1 MPDIRYISLEEAAQL
16 IQQAPDGDTKI
27 NMQQHLDAFAEFV
40 EDGTSR
46 IALYEGN
53 TVLPY
58 LAVKDDLIIVNGN
71 LTVTGTLED
80 CLEVNLSLLL
90 VFGNVTTQ
98 HLFTFSQICITGD
111 LTVKDILVADSICI
125 SSLDVQGDV
134 RARMIF
140 EDGHWFDIKGTITAD
155 NIYASHSKKPR
166 GVLQSN
172 LEDEDLPDELKEKG
186 KLDLS
191 NLMQALMNNNADF
204 LKV

>member
-1 MPDIRYISLEEAAQL
+1 MPDIRYIPLEEAAQL
-16 IQQAPDGDTKI
+16 IQQAPDSDTKI
-27 NMQQHLDAFAEFV
+27 NIQQHMDAFAEFV

-46 IALYEGN
+46 IALYEGD

-58 LAVKDDLIIVNGN
+58 LAVKDDMIIVNGN

-125 SSLDVQGDV
+125 SSLDVQGDL

-140 EDGHWFDIKGTITAD
+140 EKGHWFDIKGTVTAD
-155 NIYASHSKKPR
+155 NIYAWHSKTPR
-166 GVLQSN
+166 GVLQPG
-172 LEDEDLPDELKEKG
+172 LEDEDLPDELKTKDE
-186 KLDLS
+186 LDLS
-191 NLMQALMNNNADF
+191 RVMQALINNNSDF
-204 LKV
+204 LK